1 MHQSEIR
8 HALIQFLSTKKFF
21 SGWNTRWFEQR
32 KKTIRK
38 RQSEK
43 DNPVSSHRL
52 HQEVPIFGANCDN
65 FSTNSPSTKPKF
77 GVVSRKP
84 GRRDRWHLA
93 TSAGWILVARQ
104 WTACRRHVQH
114 WHRPSAAAQKC
125 GRIWSWLR
133 LAVAVGGRQRRR
145 TATSLKDSRIWC

>member
-1 MHQSEIR
+1 MRQSEIR
-8 HALIQFLSTKKFF
+8 HALIQFLSTKKLFF
-21 SGWNTRWFEQR
+21 RLKYKMVWA
-32 KKTIRK
+32 K
-38 RQSEK
+38 EK
-43 DNPVSSHRL
+43 DNLVSSHRL
-52 HQEVPIFGANCDN
+52 HQEVPIIGVNCDN

-104 WTACRRHVQH
+104 WTTCRRHVQH

-133 LAVAVGGRQRRR
+133 LAVAVCGRQRRR